1 MSDWFLLSESEP
13 LPGSWNMAVDEYLFE
28 QARQKQ
34 VTYVRFYTWLRPT
47 ASLGC
52 SQEVSRVVALD
63 ECQRRGVDVVRRM
76 TGGKMVL
83 HHLEVTYSVSS
94 GESDIFTSTL
104 EGSYRLISSAL
115 IKGLELMGLEP
126 VLASSTS
133 RLYARS
139 DLPCFAYPARNE
151 IEIKGKKI
159 IGSAQKRSGNCF
171 IQHGS
176 IPLVSELELLLAIST
191 GLPPARRDYLTSIT
205 DELGRNISYEE
216 AVGYFIEGFRFYF
229 KRDFEPLILTTAD
242 LDRIK
247 VLESAKYANPDWT
260 LRKLAP
266 VSI

>member
-13 LPGSWNMAVDEYLFE
+13 LAGSWNMAVDEYLFE
-28 QARQKQ
+28 QAQQKRA
-34 VTYVRFYTWLRPT
+34 TYVRFYTWLRPT

-52 SQEVSRVVALD
+52 SQEISRVVNLD
-63 ECQRRGVDVVRRM
+63 ECRRRGVDVVRRM

-94 GESDIFTSTL
+94 GDIDFFTPTL
-104 EGSYRLISSAL
+104 EGSYRLISGAL
-115 IKGLELMGLEP
+115 MKGLELMGLEP
-126 VLASSTS
+126 SLASSTS

-151 IEIKGKKI
+151 VEIRGKKI
-159 IGSAQKRSGNCF
+159 IGSAQKRSGNFF

-176 IPLVSELELLLAIST
+176 IPLVSELDLLLAISF
-191 GLPPARRDYLTSIT
+191 GLPPARQDCLTSIA
-205 DELGRNISYEE
+205 DELGRNISYRE
-216 AVGYFIEGFRFYF
+216 AVEYFIDGCRSYF
-229 KRDFEPLILTTAD
+229 NCNFKQLILTTAD

-247 VLESAKYANPDWT
+247 TLESSKYANPDWT
-260 LRKLAP
+260 FHKLAP